1 MTAAL
6 TIITNNQPRETFS
19 GLCAELYIGDAETI
33 KLRKQFDYLT
43 ETEFEDTQF
52 VNYKGYYYCLGDF
65 MRIPRL
71 RVIHSQVI
79 MGWEGYHGESYFSG
93 ILIKFT
99 EDNDVIDMG
108 RYYS

>member
-6 TIITNNQPRETFS
+6 TIITNNQPREKFS

-43 ETEFEDTQF
+43 ETEFEDAQF

-65 MRIPRL
+65 MRTERDSFP
-71 RVIHSQVI
+71 
-79 MGWEGYHGESYFSG
+79 GWEGCHGDSFFSG

-99 EDNDVIDMG
+99 EDNDVIMG

>member
-6 TIITNNQPRETFS
+6 TIITNNQPREKFS

-43 ETEFEDTQF
+43 ETEFEDAQF

-65 MRIPRL
+65 MCTGDSFPD
-71 RVIHSQVI
+71 
-79 MGWEGYHGESYFSG
+79 WEGCHGDSFFSG

-99 EDNDVIDMG
+99 EDNDVIMG